1 MKVLLLVIYTLLP
14 SLIFAQIEDSVY
26 KLSDEEIISQSVKEI
41 LSKNIKEKQFVFLG
55 ESFHKSGADLKKKT
69 DFVKYLVK
77 EQGFKNIIFES
88 DFYALYNNHNKNN
101 IYGIWSQAKQCQ
113 ELFTFLENQGIT
125 IWGVDNKF
133 HTSYS
138 KEEFPRELSNF
149 LEEEKIDFTKRYI
162 SIVSS
167 ILKFEFNLN
176 DLMEKGDL
184 QYFDQETHRI
194 LSYPKLSEHKFWHQ
208 AIKNLKSCSITYRA
222 KDVKLSIA
230 ERDKQMADNLDFFSN
245 SYPDKK
251 FIVWAA
257 NAHIARTDSEY
268 MGETTMGVEFL
279 KKNSNKSYHIAFGS
293 IKMPY
298 RKVNR
303 IQRKRKSK
311 KNLLHYLP
319 DIDND
324 YFMDNKEIRSKYP
337 EIANSPFYAILW
349 SGGKRYL
356 KTKWLQHFDAIV
368 FIEEGELSKYL
379 NSNNQG

>member
-1 MKVLLLVIYTLLP
+1 MRKLLFLAIVFLP
-14 SLIFAQIEDSVY
+14 NLIAAQISDNVY
-26 KLSDEEIISQSVKEI
+26 KLSDTDGISQPV
-41 LSKNIKEKQFVFLG
+41 KNILTRNIKDKQFVFLG
-55 ESFHKSGADLKKKT
+55 ESFHKSGGDLKKKT
-69 DFVKYLVK
+69 DFVKYLVEEK
-77 EQGFKNIIFES
+77 GFKDIIFES
-88 DFYALYNNHNKNN
+88 DFYALYNNHSKDNL
-101 IYGIWSQAKQCQ
+101 YAIWSQAEQCQ
-113 ELFTFLENQGIT
+113 ELFRFLDSTGVT

-138 KEEFPRELSNF
+138 KKEFPRDLSTF
-149 LEEEKIDFTKRYI
+149 LEEEKNVFTERYI
-162 SIVSS
+162 SIVDN
-167 ILKFEFNLN
+167 ILQFEFDLN
-176 DLMEKGDL
+176 DLMASEDL
-184 QYFDQETHRI
+184 QFFDEETQRI
-194 LSYPKLSEHKFWHQ
+194 LNSSKLSEHPFWYQ
-208 AIKNLKSCSITYRA
+208 ALQNLKSSSLMYRA
-222 KDVKLSIA
+222 KDIKISIA
-230 ERDKQMADNLDFFSN
+230 ERDKQMADNLNFYAN

-279 KKNSNKSYHIAFGS
+279 RKNRDNSYHIAFGS

-298 RKVNR
+298 RKVKR
-303 IQRKRKSK
+303 IQRKRKSE

-337 EIANSPFYAILW
+337 EIANSPFYAKLW
-349 SGGKRYL
+349 SGRKSHL

-368 FIEEGELSKYL
+368 FIEEGELSTYI